1 MPIVN
6 TQVVENID
14 ITQNGTYDV
23 ARYTEAR
30 VNVSGGGGTN
40 YLHLVVDENGMLRK
54 DPTMIET
61 PDLKGVKTIQEYL
74 FYSAYYDNQNI
85 SGQAL
90 RNVDELDLICV
101 RGFER
106 AFEDCKNIT
115 STGLNK
121 GKHRIIV
128 DDFALSSAFWGCTN
142 LVDAGV
148 NKIVQMSPGALH
160 YCFAQCSSLRVANFE
175 KFKVTYC
182 VGEEDR
188 DPFDNTF
195 FDCANLKHVYFPALF
210 QYGCDPNYDEFEG
223 NFMRTMLNRCDGVTV
238 HFRSDLESAM
248 SQWPSLHEEKI
259 FGGTN
264 TIIAWDLGDDSSSSS
279 SEPEE

>member
-40 YLHLVVDENGMLRK
+40 YLHLFVDETGVLRT
-54 DPTMIET
+54 DSTINET

-74 FYSAYYDNQNI
+74 FYCAYGDNKNI

-90 RNVDELDLICV
+90 RNVDELDLICN
-101 RGFER
+101 RSLER
-106 AFEDCKNIT
+106 AFENCENIT

-121 GKHRIIV
+121 GKHRIILY
-128 DDFALSSAFWGCTN
+128 DHALAYAFWGCPN

-148 NKIVQMSPGALH
+148 NKIVQVSPGALR
-160 YCFAQCSSLRVANFE
+160 YCFARCSSLRVANFE
-175 KFKVTYC
+175 NFKTLYC
-182 VGEEDR
+182 VSEDDI

-195 FDCANLKHVYFPALF
+195 FDCDNLKHVYFPALF
-210 QYGCDPNYDEFEG
+210 KYGCDPNIDDFEG
-223 NFMRTMLNRCDGVTV
+223 NFMRRMLNNCDGVTV